1 MTVHQSPHA
10 ASTIAVSLTVNG
22 EERAVQAAPF
32 ETLADLLRDRLGLTG
47 TKIGCNA
54 GDCGACTVLL
64 DGAQVCACLVPAAQ
78 AHGAKV
84 DTVEGP
90 GPGGATERLRRAFL
104 DHGAAQCGICTP
116 GMLMA
121 ATDLLAREPSPS
133 RRQVEDALGGVL
145 CRCTGY
151 VKIVEAVMATSP
163 SPRLRGEG
171 KPPSARAFPGSTA
184 GRRWPAA
191 KSSAPTRRRRRRFG
205 CASCARRMHVRRS
218 RSATSKR
225 FEPGTPGSRRS

>member
-64 DGAQVCACLVPAAQ
+64 DRAQVCACLVPAAQ
-78 AHGAKV
+78 AYGATV
-84 DTVEGP
+84 HTVEGP

-151 VKIVEAVMATSP
+151 VKIVEAVMACATARP
-163 SPRLRGEG
+163 SPARGGGGGGGESNQSTPAAVLTSLAAAASEPAALASTPPPPPLSGEG
-171 KPPSARAFPGSTA
+171 RNGRCVGARIPRLDG
-184 GRRWPAA
+184 WP
-191 KSSAPTRRRRRRFG
+191 K
-205 CASCARRMHVRRS
+205 V
-218 RSATSKR
+218 
-225 FEPGTPGSRRS
+225 